1 MGILWAH
8 TGTIGCIGLMTWSVT
23 CYAGV
28 GLAGQA
34 VQPHLRSP
42 DAGRRPPLVHV
53 YDPAPIGPTCPEAVG
68 SVGRPE
74 RQYTPAR

>member
-1 MGILWAH
+1 
-8 TGTIGCIGLMTWSVT
+8 MTRSVT
-23 CYAGV
+23 WYAGV

-53 YDPAPIGPTCPEAVG
+53 YDPAPISPTCPEAVG
-68 SVGRPE
+68 SVGQSE
-74 RQYTPAR
+74 WQFTPARRV